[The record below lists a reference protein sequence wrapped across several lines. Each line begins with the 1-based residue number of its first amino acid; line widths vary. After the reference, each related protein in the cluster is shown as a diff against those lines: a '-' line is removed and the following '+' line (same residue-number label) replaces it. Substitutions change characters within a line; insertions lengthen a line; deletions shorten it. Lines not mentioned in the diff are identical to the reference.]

1 MNNALRTIYFTLLFS
16 LALPLSSVA
25 QEQEKISI
33 VDDEECGCELVF
45 IDGIQTIERDGLFG
59 FKLEDGTVIV
69 EPVYRHVGQ
78 FKGGFCIV
86 YNDRMRCGIINRAGR
101 EVVASEYDEITLP
114 SEGMIR
120 VRKGDLW
127 GYFDTTGKQIIDFQ
141 YRAASDFCEG
151 LAVVNSDIDSTEVLY
166 GFINKENEFVI
177 PARFQYAMTFSEG
190 FAVVKS
196 YDRFG
201 MIDRKGKEVIP
212 CKYMA
217 LSSMMDGRC
226 FAFDAESE
234 LAAMFDK
241 KAKRLTDFKYNEIQ
255 YYSEGLYVVRAGN
268 QITFLDQKGHEQFG
282 MYEEVSGFFD
292 GYSMVKRDGK
302 FGIINR
308 KGKTILPIEYDNS
321 GWRAMEYIFSEN
333 LAMVEKNGHYGFVNK
348 RGEVVIPLIY
358 ESAQHCTEG
367 LIPVQKDGMWGF
379 IDKEGN
385 TVCPFLF
392 TAASYFTWGRAEV
405 VFNNVTYKI
414 NPQGQC
420 VKNCKT
426 YPDFIKFNFKK

>member
-1 MNNALRTIYFTLLFS
+1 MNNTLKTTLVTLLF
-16 LALPLSSVA
+16 ALVMPSWTMA
-25 QEQEKISI
+25 QGQEKITI

-45 IDGIQTIERDGLFG
+45 VDGIQTIEREGRFG
-59 FKLEDGTVIV
+59 FKREDGTVIV

-78 FKGGFCIV
+78 FKDGFCIV
-86 YNDRMRCGIINRAGR
+86 YSDKMRCGIINRSGR
-101 EVVASEYDEITLP
+101 EVVAPEYDEVTLP
-114 SEGMIR
+114 NEGMIR
-120 VRKGDLW
+120 VRRGNLW
-127 GYFDTTGKQIIDFQ
+127 GFFDTTGRQVIDFQ

-166 GFINKENEFVI
+166 GYINKENKFVI
-177 PARFQYAMTFSEG
+177 PAQFQYALTFSEG
-190 FAVVKS
+190 FAVVKN
-196 YDRFG
+196 YERFG
-201 MIDRKGKEVIP
+201 MIDRNGKERIP
-212 CKYMA
+212 CKYLNISPMT
-217 LSSMMDGRC
+217 DGHC
-226 FAFDAESE
+226 FAFDVESE

-241 KAKRLTDFKYNEIQ
+241 KAKRLTDFKYSEIQ
-255 YYSEGLYVVRAGN
+255 YYSEGLYVVRTGN
-268 QITFLDQKGHEQFG
+268 QVTFLDLKGHEQFG
-282 MYEEVSGFFD
+282 MFEEVSGFFE

-302 FGIINR
+302 YGIINR

-321 GWRAMEYIFSEN
+321 GWRSMEYIFSEN
-333 LAMVEKNGHYGFVNK
+333 LAMVEKNERYGFVNK
-348 RGEVVIPLIY
+348 RGEIVVPLIY

-392 TAASYFTWGRAEV
+392 SSASYFTWGRAEV